1 MYHKILLDFKF
12 TKVLRYLDLIDK
24 VTSFV
29 LCLLIII
36 TILGQT
42 ELNISNNNLTEG
54 STEGRDNAN
63 KTNSTLP
70 GFNFAA
76 AGDWACNEMT

>member
-1 MYHKILLDFKF
+1 M
-12 TKVLRYLDLIDK
+12 
-24 VTSFV
+24 
-29 LCLLIII
+29 
-36 TILGQT
+36 GQT
-42 ELNISNNNLTEG
+42 EFDISNNNLTEG
-54 STEGRDNAN
+54 LTDGIDNAN